1 MDEQT
6 QSLMVVPAPCS
17 ELVVADGHET
27 TTSSSITT
35 TKLPVSE
42 PTTNALALYD
52 FWRTVDRSN
61 NEHYAA
67 EIACFMQRPAIQTIL
82 DRIALSDDKDTSS
95 SALVPFWPFG
105 YVYAAWNPLFPDLI
119 KIGATMRQKPY
130 MRVAELSTS
139 GVPEPFQL
147 VDSIACKDPFALEK
161 EIHAHYNAVRKYGK
175 KKEFFILSRED
186 ILEYFHVMSFKAT
199 LLQPPRTGGDN
210 HAKKQRRSET
220 TGNQPGNVTSDP
232 HENPTNE
239 LKDAL
244 KIFID
249 EHVIAENNAK
259 ISTRKIM
266 DAFIS
271 HGYRVTKETLFWA
284 ELSTQLKE
292 KFPNVK
298 SKRSKYARGYIGIS
312 LC

>member
-1 MDEQT
+1 MT
-6 QSLMVVPAPCS
+6 TLLPA
-17 ELVVADGHET
+17 
-27 TTSSSITT
+27 SSSVQ
-35 TKLPVSE
+35 PVSQ

-82 DRIALSDDKDTSS
+82 DRISVSDDKDTSS

-161 EIHAHYNAVRKYGK
+161 EIHAHYNAIRKYGR
-175 KKEFFILSRED
+175 KKEFFIVSREE
-186 ILEYFHVMSFKAT
+186 ILEYFHIMSFKAT
-199 LLQPPRTGGDN
+199 LSQPYRSGSDN
-210 HAKKQRRSET
+210 SSTSSAKQNKSSKRKHARLFT
-220 TGNQPGNVTSDP
+220 TDQE
-232 HENPTNE
+232 HEYTAAIE
-239 LKDAL
+239 R
-244 KIFID
+244 FIRNHL
-249 EHVIAENNAK
+249 EVSK
-259 ISTRKIM
+259 GVFISSKSIK
-266 DAFIS
+266 DAFI
-271 HGYRVTKETLFWA
+271 KEGNDEVSDVLFFKTFRKMICGM
-284 ELSTQLKE
+284 SFTM
-292 KFPNVK
+292 NVVRQTSYPIK
-298 SKRSKYARGYIGIS
+298 GYIG
-312 LC
+312 LKLK